1 MANISKIKL
10 EYYQIS
16 SGEDLVAKLGSVGI
30 LKKKHQEII
39 TIIFLKLES
48 VEKEKESLYSIRNE
62 FRIRREQL
70 LLFRQIIRIT
80 WLVLWEKKASGKLSM
95 LIQWNF

>member
-16 SGEDLVAKLGSVGI
+16 SGEDLVAKLG
-30 LKKKHQEII
+30 I

-70 LLFRQIIRIT
+70 FYFKIDCFAVTHYFKIDGRTVTNIFHSACFGRKIPDSYTFL
-80 WLVLWEKKASGKLSM
+80 
-95 LIQWNF
+95 